1 MDFLCWHKP
10 PLQFA
15 TLIRILSPNQS
26 LNLGE
31 FMNSTLFDPIDL
43 GSIKAPNRIVM
54 APLTRGRSNAG
65 HVPVTE
71 LKAEYYGQRADAG
84 LLIAEATGIS
94 QEGLGWPSAPGIW
107 SDEQVAAW
115 KPVTDEVHA
124 RGGRII
130 LQLWH
135 MGRLVH
141 SDFLGGAQ
149 PVSASATTAP
159 GDAHTATGKKPYV
172 EARALEL
179 SEIPRVIADYV
190 HAAKNAI
197 AAGFDGVQIHGANGY
212 LIDQFLRDNS
222 NFRSDEYGGS
232 IENRVRLLREVT
244 QAVAD
249 AVGADRTSVRL
260 SPNGETQGA
269 DDSNPVALFTAAA
282 AALQAIG
289 IAFLELREQKTFGN
303 FGTSN
308 VPRVSPEIRKVFTN
322 PLVLNQEYRRDSA
335 DEDLASGLADAIS
348 FGRPFISNPDLVERL
363 RDRAEL
369 TPDNFKTW
377 YSPGA
382 EGYTD
387 YPVLETV
394 NG

>member
-1 MDFLCWHKP
+1 MT
-10 PLQFA
+10 A
-15 TLIRILSPNQS
+15 S
-26 LNLGE
+26 
-31 FMNSTLFDPIDL
+31 LFDPIDL
-43 GSIKAPNRIVM
+43 GAIRAPNRILM
-54 APLTRGRSNAG
+54 APLTRGRSIDQ

-84 LLIAEATGIS
+84 LIIAEATGIT

-107 SDEQVAAW
+107 SDEQVEAW

-141 SDFLGGAQ
+141 PDFLGGAQ
-149 PVSASATTAP
+149 PVSASATKA
-159 GDAHTATGKKPYV
+159 GGYAHTVNGKQEYA
-172 EARALEL
+172 EARALET
-179 SEIPRVIADYV
+179 SEIQRIIADYV

-197 AAGFDGVQIHGANGY
+197 AAGFDGVQVHAANGY

-222 NFRSDEYGGS
+222 NFRTDQYGGS
-232 IENRVRLLREVT
+232 IENRIRLLREVT

-249 AVGADRTSVRL
+249 AVGVDRTSVRL
-260 SPNGETQGA
+260 SPNGETQSA

-282 AALQAIG
+282 AALQEIG
-289 IAFLELREQKTFGN
+289 IAFLELREQKDFGD
-303 FGTSN
+303 FGKTD
-308 VPRVSPEIRKVFTN
+308 VPRVSPDIRKVFTG
-322 PLVLNQEYRRDSA
+322 PLVLNQEYNRERA

-363 RDRAEL
+363 RADATL

-387 YPVLETV
+387 YPALETV
-394 NG
+394 TG

>member
-1 MDFLCWHKP
+1 MSH
-10 PLQFA
+10 
-15 TLIRILSPNQS
+15 
-26 LNLGE
+26 
-31 FMNSTLFDPIDL
+31 TLFDPIDL
-43 GSIKAPNRIVM
+43 GSVKAPNRIIM
-54 APLTRGRSNAG
+54 APLTRGRSSAG
-65 HVPVTE
+65 HVPVSE
-71 LKAEYYGQRADAG
+71 LKAEYYGQRASAG

-107 SDEQVAAW
+107 SDAQVAAW

-141 SDFLGGAQ
+141 PDFLGGAQ
-149 PVSASATTAP
+149 PVSSSATAAP
-159 GDAHTATGKKPYV
+159 GLAHTAEGKKDYT
-172 EARALEL
+172 EARALEI

-197 AAGFDGVQIHGANGY
+197 AAGFDGVQIHAANGY

-222 NFRSDEYGGS
+222 NFRTDEYGGS
-232 IENRVRLLREVT
+232 IENRIRLLREVT
-244 QAVAD
+244 QAVVD

-269 DDSNPVALFTAAA
+269 DDSDPVALFTAAA
-282 AALQAIG
+282 AALQDIG
-289 IAFLELREQKTFGN
+289 IAFLELREIKSFGD
-303 FGTSN
+303 FGRTD
-308 VPRVSPEIRKVFTN
+308 VPRVSPEIRKVFTG
-322 PLVLNQEYRRDSA
+322 PLVLNQEYTLETA
-335 DEDLASGLADAIS
+335 QEDLASGLADAIS
-348 FGRPFISNPDLVERL
+348 FGRPYISNPDLVERL
-363 RDRAEL
+363 RVGAEF

-377 YSPGA
+377 YSPGP